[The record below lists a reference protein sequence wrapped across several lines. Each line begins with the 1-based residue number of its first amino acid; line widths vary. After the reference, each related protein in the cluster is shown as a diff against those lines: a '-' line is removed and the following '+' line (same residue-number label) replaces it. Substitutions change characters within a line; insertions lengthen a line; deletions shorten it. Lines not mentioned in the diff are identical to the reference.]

1 MAREYSPIRLD
12 IWGDDDWTDLLS
24 PAAQHLY
31 FVLLT
36 SPSLSYAGVG
46 EWRPGRLSQKA
57 RGWSGSAVQRAAA
70 ELIEHLF
77 IVVDEDTEEYLIR
90 SFVKHDGLLKNPK
103 TSVSFANA
111 YADVASRALRG
122 VIVHQLLRVRENQPE
137 LKGWK
142 VDRVAEILTRKVVDP
157 AAVPMP
163 QGVAQA
169 VAQGVAHPPAY
180 PLDYPVGL
188 GEGLGVGYPQ
198 TQGEGLGEGSLPAPA
213 PAPSSSSKEGGYV
226 SRERYEREQLS
237 PGNEPPPSRCPRHP
251 NGTADACGDCR
262 TARLAAQADAA
273 HARQQAADTRRTERE
288 TLAATKRAAI
298 AECELCDTDG
308 YRGNR
313 VCDHIDRTAV
323 AARGSAAVREVLAAK
338 RVRAADPSDSNV
350 APDPLVS
357 TEPSEQASVGT
368 GEPGGDPDASTGRLA
383 PVDPDASAEHES
395 G

>member
-1 MAREYSPIRLD
+1 MAREHAPIRLD

-46 EWRPGRLSQKA
+46 DWRPGRIAQLA
-57 RGWSGSAVQRAAA
+57 RGWTTRAVQAAAA

-103 TSVSFANA
+103 VSVSFANA
-111 YADVASRALRG
+111 YADLASRSLRG
-122 VIVHQLLRVRENQPE
+122 VIVHQLLRLHEKQPA
-137 LKGWK
+137 LKGWG
-142 VDRVAEILTRKVVDP
+142 VDRVAEILTRKTVDP
-157 AAVPMP
+157 AALPMP

-169 VAQGVAHPPAY
+169 VGYGERNPH
-180 PLDYPVGL
+180 DHPVGL
-188 GEGLGVGYPQ
+188 GEGLPQDLGEGYGVGYPQ

-237 PGNEPPPSRCPRHP
+237 PGNEPPPSSCPRHP

-262 TARLAAQADAA
+262 TARLAAEA
-273 HARQQAADTRRTERE
+273 HAATDRARAAEARRADREAQAAARRT
-288 TLAATKRAAI
+288 AI
-298 AECELCDTDG
+298 DACTLCDPDG
-308 YRGNR
+308 YRGTQ
-313 VCDHIDRTAV
+313 VCDHDPETDDRRARGMAQIREAL
-323 AARGSAAVREVLAAK
+323 AARQQPNPDEPADQPADAPEARAQARAEV
-338 RVRAADPSDSNV
+338 
-350 APDPLVS
+350 
-357 TEPSEQASVGT
+357 
-368 GEPGGDPDASTGRLA
+368 TGRA
-383 PVDPDASAEHES
+383 PVEVSPSV
-395 G
+395 